1 MYDAL
6 KLLPEY
12 TPDYVVSEVEYYFDK
27 ISQGKNDYYTLDNA
41 ISLVNLAEFNNR
53 VTEEQAETIKKA
65 IMKIKE
71 MDKTC

>member
-27 ISQGKNDYYTLDNA
+27 ISQGKYDYYTLDNA